1 MDPWQLNKLLS
12 QAVSSDDIE
21 KIVRSHGAT
30 MNSVN
35 CATALHRLARG
46 GGASSSVEQSL
57 CTITASTF
65 EREAGGVTAR
75 SLTSVAWAVGKLRL
89 SDKRLLAALT
99 ARAAAQ
105 LAADAL
111 DAFGIANIAWALA
124 TLHTAAT
131 NATTKTVGLD
141 DECGDGVCD
150 ALAVAACARAS
161 DFKPQELTNLVWAFA
176 TLKWR
181 HARLFEQLADV
192 ASARL
197 AEFTP
202 QGLSQTLWAYSKL
215 GLTKHGLGL
224 TKHELGLTR
233 HGLFGAVASAAL
245 PRLAS
250 FDPQSIAT
258 LAWAFANLEIEHA
271 PLAAAVCREARARA
285 DAFDSASCTQLLW
298 ALCRLR
304 DGVEPLS
311 VVALSRR
318 LERVAAAGLAPQQLV
333 YALGALAKL
342 DSALRGVGGVGGV
355 GGVAALSAHLGAA
368 AAAAAPR
375 LTANKL
381 GIAAWALSRPW
392 VVANRYERAWRMW
405 SSISDG
411 DPLDTSRWRS
421 GRREPWRRHG
431 TLAGT
436 GRALWRAQA
445 ATRRAATRSR
455 ESRPSSNQIL

>member
-1 MDPWQLNKLLS
+1 
-12 QAVSSDDIE
+12 
-21 KIVRSHGAT
+21 

-46 GGASSSVEQSL
+46 GGASSAVEQSL

-65 EREAGGVTAR
+65 EHEAGGVTAR

-111 DAFGIANIAWALA
+111 DAFGIANVAWALA
-124 TLHTAAT
+124 TLHTAAMS
-131 NATTKTVGLD
+131 ATTRTVGLD
-141 DECGDGVCD
+141 DECGGGLCD

-197 AEFTP
+197 AEFSP

-215 GLTKHGLGL
+215 GLTKHGL
-224 TKHELGLTR
+224 
-233 HGLFGAVASAAL
+233 FGAVANAAL
-245 PRLAS
+245 PRLGS

-271 PLAAAVCREARARA
+271 PLAAAVCREARARP

-298 ALCRLR
+298 GLCRLR

-333 YALGALAKL
+333 CLRTWRL
-342 DSALRGVGGVGGV
+342 DG
-355 GGVAALSAHLGAA
+355 
-368 AAAAAPR
+368 
-375 LTANKL
+375 
-381 GIAAWALSRPW
+381 
-392 VVANRYERAWRMW
+392 
-405 SSISDG
+405 
-411 DPLDTSRWRS
+411 
-421 GRREPWRRHG
+421 
-431 TLAGT
+431 
-436 GRALWRAQA
+436 
-445 ATRRAATRSR
+445 
-455 ESRPSSNQIL
+455 